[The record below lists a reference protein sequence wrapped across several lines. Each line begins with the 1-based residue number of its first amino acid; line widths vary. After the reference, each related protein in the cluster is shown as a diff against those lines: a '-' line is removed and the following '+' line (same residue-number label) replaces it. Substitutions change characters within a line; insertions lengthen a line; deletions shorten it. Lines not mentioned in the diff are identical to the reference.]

1 MTRGPKKHLKRIAAP
16 KHWML
21 SKMDGTWAP
30 KPRAGPHKSR
40 ESVPIQVLLRNRLKY
55 ALTGRETKLI
65 VMQRIV
71 KVDQKIRTDVKFPVG
86 FQDVLSLDR
95 SNENFRMLYDVK
107 GRFQLHAI
115 TAEEASYKLCKVKRI
130 QVGAKGIPVA
140 NTTDSRTVRF
150 PDPSISAN
158 DTVKIDV
165 RTNKIVGFHKF
176 DVGNVCTIIGGR
188 NIGRVGII
196 QSREKH
202 MGSYE
207 IVHVKDKTG
216 SSWATR
222 LSNVFV
228 IGTGDK
234 PDISLPKQ
242 KGIKISIIEER
253 ARHEA
258 KAKKN

>member
-1 MTRGPKKHLKRIAAP
+1 
-16 KHWML
+16 
-21 SKMDGTWAP
+21 
-30 KPRAGPHKSR
+30 
-40 ESVPIQVLLRNRLKY
+40 VLLRNRLKY

-71 KVDQKIRTDVKFPVG
+71 KVDQKVRTDVKFPVG
-86 FQDVLSLDR
+86 FQDVLSIDR
-95 SNENFRMLYDVK
+95 SNEHFRMLYDVK

-115 TAEEASYKLCKVKRI
+115 TPEESSFKLCKLKRI

-140 NTTDSRTVRF
+140 NTTDSRTIRF
-150 PDPSISAN
+150 PDPSVSAN
-158 DTVKIDV
+158 DTVKVDV

-234 PDISLPKQ
+234 PDISLPKS
-242 KGIKISIIEER
+242 KGIKISIVEER
-253 ARHEA
+253 ARVEA